1 MSQSVTTQ
9 GGREQRTAPRVN
21 CQIPVEL
28 QVDGQTIE
36 TILRD
41 ISATGVAVDYGGPV
55 ELGQVFRLSFDLPD
69 DRGEV
74 ACVGLVRGWRPGP
87 AGRLVG
93 LEFHNLAPD
102 SRRAAATYVRWVLSG
117 QDIEQARNHWSQSE
131 PGAAQVVDPTEAGAR
146 PTLRWA
152 PGFAAVAQEVA
163 AHLATTDQVFV
174 PVAHHG
180 LSEGDRLY
188 LELVPPSSHVVIR
201 TLAEVT
207 WTQSEE
213 SGGVGLRLAGMTAL
227 DSHLLKAM
235 GGFFE
240 QEADRYR

>member
-1 MSQSVTTQ
+1 MSQPVAQ
-9 GGREQRTAPRVN
+9 GGGREQRTAPRVN
-21 CQIPVEL
+21 CQIPAEL

-36 TILRD
+36 TVLRD

-55 ELGQVFRLSFDLPD
+55 ELGQVFQLSFALPD
-69 DRGEV
+69 DRGELTC
-74 ACVGLVRGWRPGP
+74 AGLVRGWRPGT

-102 SRRAAATYVRWVLSG
+102 SRRAAAMYVRWVQSG
-117 QDIEQARNHWSQSE
+117 QDIEQARSHWSQSE
-131 PGAAQVVDPTEAGAR
+131 PGAAQVVDPAEAGAR
-146 PTLRWA
+146 PMLRWA
-152 PGFAAVAQEVA
+152 PGFAAVVQEVA
-163 AHLATTDQVFV
+163 AHLATSDQVFV
-174 PVAHHG
+174 PVNHHG

-207 WTQSEE
+207 WVQTEE
-213 SGGVGLRLAGMTAL
+213 GGGVGLRLAGMTAL
-227 DSHLLKAM
+227 DNYLLRSM

-240 QEADRYR
+240 EEADRYR